1 MKIRRLDVER
11 LELPLKDG
19 YRIAGRT
26 THSVTNFIVRVTTE
40 AGIDGIGCAA
50 PAEEVTGESDDA
62 CESALRGPLSDAVT
76 GLRLSVEVM
85 QSGADPTNVAPA
97 APAARAAVNMAL
109 WDAAACFAGVPL
121 IRLLGAEPR
130 AMPTSVTIGISDA
143 EQVIADAE
151 RWLAQGFAIL
161 KIKTGDDV
169 DADIDTLHRLR
180 ACVGRDVPIRVDA
193 NQGYTLAEA
202 RRFLTETSR
211 CSVEMLEQPLAASA
225 LGDMASLVAE
235 SDVPILADEM
245 VLDDASNV
253 IDAGAAHGIN
263 IKLMKCGGVTAACR
277 LHDQAHAA
285 GLSVMIGCNDETRVS
300 IAAAL
305 HVAQALPGVRY
316 IDLDGHLD
324 LAHDPGAHG
333 FTVRNGIMQL
343 TDRPGL
349 GVRLDG

>member
-26 THSVTNFIVRVTTE
+26 THSVTNFIVRVTTD

-151 RWLAQGFAIL
+151 RWIAQGFAIL
-161 KIKTGDDV
+161 KIKTGDDL

-211 CSVEMLEQPLAASA
+211 CSVE
-225 LGDMASLVAE
+225 
-235 SDVPILADEM
+235 
-245 VLDDASNV
+245 
-253 IDAGAAHGIN
+253 
-263 IKLMKCGGVTAACR
+263 
-277 LHDQAHAA
+277 
-285 GLSVMIGCNDETRVS
+285 
-300 IAAAL
+300 
-305 HVAQALPGVRY
+305 
-316 IDLDGHLD
+316 
-324 LAHDPGAHG
+324 
-333 FTVRNGIMQL
+333 
-343 TDRPGL
+343 
-349 GVRLDG
+349 